1 MRVLV
6 TGTSGRI
13 GRALVA
19 ALRED
24 GHWIRGLDL
33 APAPPELA
41 PDELVVGS
49 LDDEAAVERA
59 VDGVEGVV
67 HLAALMS
74 WHPRDEVRL
83 FDANV
88 HGTFHLARHAA
99 RHGVRRFV
107 FASSGEVYPEVS
119 PVRLPIDEG
128 HPTLPTSV
136 YGLTKLLGEE
146 IVRSQ
151 HRRSGMPFCILR
163 FAHTQAPEELLDPD
177 SFFSGPR
184 FYVGAKLR
192 QLRGFPPSPAVER
205 SIAAL
210 EAVAT
215 DVERHYV
222 GCAPDGTPYRMGICD
237 VRDMVSGLRLALEH
251 PAAVGETFNIG
262 PAGSFDFDEA
272 VAHLAR
278 ATGLDVVPVRLH
290 TVAYRYDTSVAKAAS
305 LLGYAPRHT
314 IFGMIDDAVRG
325 RNAVPTAEGH

>member
-6 TGTSGRI
+6 TGTGGRV
-13 GRALVA
+13 GRRLVA
-19 ALRED
+19 ALRGA
-24 GHWIRGLDL
+24 GHWVRGLDVV
-33 APAPPELA
+33 PAPPDQA
-41 PDELVVGS
+41 PDDLITGS
-49 LDDEAAVERA
+49 LDDEDALERA
-59 VDGVEGVV
+59 VEGVEGVI

-74 WHPRDEVRL
+74 WHPRDEARL
-83 FDANV
+83 FDVNV
-88 HGTFHLARHAA
+88 RGTFHLARHAA
-99 RHGVRRFV
+99 RHGVGRFV

-119 PVRLPIDEG
+119 PVRLPIDEQ

-146 IVRSQ
+146 IVRAQ

-163 FAHTQAPEELLDPD
+163 FAHTQAPEELLDPG

-184 FYVGAKLR
+184 FYVNAKLQ
-192 QLRGFPPSPAVER
+192 QLRGFPSSPAVAR

-215 DVERHYV
+215 DVEQHYV
-222 GCAPDGTPYRMGICD
+222 GCALDGTPYRMGICD
-237 VRDMVSGLRLALEH
+237 VRDMVDGLRLALEH
-251 PAAVGETFNIG
+251 PAAEAETFNIG

-278 ATGLDVVPVRLH
+278 ATGLGVARVRLH
-290 TVAYRYDTSVAKAAS
+290 TVAYRYDTSIEKAAS

-314 IFGMIDDAVRG
+314 VFGMIDDAVRG
-325 RNAVPTAEGH
+325 RDSARTSETR